1 MKDLN
6 KSNPQLSFFVFSL
19 TYEDLLQK
27 GVNVG
32 YEDVPYNYTNVSS
45 MSKFKNGRPFQ
56 AAKEI
61 HHVTLQAL
69 IDVYFQSRS
78 LVVDL
83 STSTSLLKLLSF
95 NSFLANFIPIFLFN
109 FHAPSKQ

>member
-1 MKDLN
+1 
-6 KSNPQLSFFVFSL
+6 
-19 TYEDLLQK
+19 
-27 GVNVG
+27 
-32 YEDVPYNYTNVSS
+32 
-45 MSKFKNGRPFQ
+45 
-56 AAKEI
+56 
-61 HHVTLQAL
+61 
-69 IDVYFQSRS
+69 